1 MPDLLPK
8 KYEFSHDFA
17 FFLHDILAH
26 IVVQGEKEN
35 IFNVKF
41 NFSSK
46 RDARKFEKSNL
57 SGESLWN
64 WLDNNNYGWV
74 TEQLAA
80 KQCLVA
86 LLSDFC
92 QYMYESLICSKKGK
106 LSVAYSLLR
115 KPLKDNLFY
124 LEWLLADPAEFRDS
138 FNLSNP
144 DDFSLSSISKE
155 RKHQIITN
163 AIILSKYEEWLSP
176 EFIYDLRYNKS
187 VPYGFESLWNKS
199 THLVT
204 NFKAYKTEPG
214 NFNFIFSGNEAKIS
228 QWDHYYRLVPLL
240 LFYAVEVIN
249 VLLFNLVDKKYERTI
264 DELRRL
270 VGFFLWTQETTTD
283 MKSKNILKHARDI
296 VKVFNL
302 TCPLC
307 KKKVSLIKSNLKT
320 FFYNSSLTCRVCK
333 TEIFLNP
340 EKIIL

>member
-8 KYEFSHDFA
+8 TFDFSHDFA

-26 IVVQGEKEN
+26 MVIQGEKEK
-35 IFNVKF
+35 IFNVEFK
-41 NFSSK
+41 FSSK
-46 RDARKFEKSNL
+46 KDARKFEKLNI

-64 WLDNNNYGWV
+64 WLDNNNYDWV

-92 QYMYESLICSKKGK
+92 QYIYESLICSKKGK

-124 LEWLLADPAEFRDS
+124 LEWLFADPNEFRDS

-155 RKHQIITN
+155 KKLHIITN
-163 AIILSKYEEWLSP
+163 AIKSSKHKKWLSP
-176 EFIYDLRYNKS
+176 EFIYDLRYNKN
-187 VPYGFESLWNKS
+187 VPYGFESLWNKA
-199 THLVT
+199 THLIT
-204 NFKAYKTEPG
+204 NFKSYKTEPG
-214 NFNFIFSGNEAKIS
+214 NFNFIFSDNESKLS

-240 LFYAVEVIN
+240 LFYTVEVIN
-249 VLLFNLVDKKYERTI
+249 VLLFNLTDKKYESTI

-270 VGFFLWTQETTTD
+270 VGFFLWTHETTSDT
-283 MKSKNILKHARDI
+283 KSKDILKHARGI
-296 VKVFNL
+296 VKSFDL

-307 KKKVSLIKSNLKT
+307 KKNVSLIQKNLKT
-320 FFYNSSLTCRVCK
+320 FFYNLGLTCRVCK
-333 TEIFLNP
+333 TEIYINLG
-340 EKIIL
+340 K

>member
-8 KYEFSHDFA
+8 KFEFSHDFA

-26 IVVQGEKEN
+26 MVIQGEKEN
-35 IFNVKF
+35 IFNVEF
-41 NFSSK
+41 EFSSK
-46 RDARKFEKSNL
+46 KDARKFEKLNM

-64 WLDNNNYGWV
+64 WLDNNNYRWV
-74 TEQLAA
+74 TEQLVA

-86 LLSDFC
+86 LLSDLC
-92 QYMYESLICSKKGK
+92 QYMYESLLCSKKGK

-124 LEWLLADPAEFRDS
+124 LEWLLADPTKFRDS

-155 RKHQIITN
+155 KKFHIITS
-163 AIILSKYEEWLSP
+163 AIASSKHKEWLSP
-176 EFIYDLRYNKS
+176 EFIYDLRYNKN
-187 VPYGFESLWNKS
+187 VPYGFECLWNKA

-204 NFKAYKTEPG
+204 NFKSHKTEPG
-214 NFNFIFSGNEAKIS
+214 NFNFIFSGNESKLS

-249 VLLFNLVDKKYERTI
+249 VLLFNLTDKKYESTV

-270 VGFFLWTQETTTD
+270 VGFFLWTHETTSD
-283 MKSKNILKHARDI
+283 AKSKNILKHARDI
-296 VKVFNL
+296 VKVFDL

-307 KKKVSLIKSNLKT
+307 KNKVSLIQKNLKT
-320 FFYNSSLTCRVCK
+320 FFYNSGLICRVCR
-333 TEIFLNP
+333 TEIFINL
-340 EKIIL
+340 EERK